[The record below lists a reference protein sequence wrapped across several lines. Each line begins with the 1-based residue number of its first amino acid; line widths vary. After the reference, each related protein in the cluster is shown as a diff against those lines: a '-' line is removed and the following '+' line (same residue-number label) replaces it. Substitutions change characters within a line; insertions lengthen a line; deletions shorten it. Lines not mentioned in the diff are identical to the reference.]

1 MLNQL
6 KFAAIDI
13 GSNAVRLLLASV
25 FENSGRPTFK
35 KMSLTRMPI
44 RLGADTF
51 SMKRISKERTD
62 ELVKA
67 MTGFRHL
74 IDAYKPIA
82 FRACATS
89 AMREAKNRSQV
100 CKRIQKASGIKVDII
115 DGAQEALLILENKS
129 ADQYLGYNA
138 YLYVDVGGGSTEIT
152 ISSQG
157 QVAVSGSFKIGT
169 IRILQGQV
177 TKTDWDA
184 MKIWLQTH
192 CAPYQSLAAIGSGG
206 NINKIFR
213 LAECMKNKP
222 LSKSKMIKV
231 RRLLKKYS
239 YEERITKL
247 NLRPDRADVIIPGA
261 DIYLKVVQWAGIKNI
276 FVPVM
281 GLADGVVRILYRDYK
296 AQDAAAQTP

>member
-1 MLNQL
+1 MLTQL

-25 FENSGRPTFK
+25 FENNGRPTFK
-35 KMSLTRMPI
+35 KMSLTLMPI

-51 SMKRISKERTD
+51 SLKRISKERAD

-74 IDAYKPIA
+74 IDAYQPIA

-89 AMREAKNRSQV
+89 AMREAENRSQV

-115 DGAQEALLILENKS
+115 DGAREAQLILENKS
-129 ADQYLGYNA
+129 ADQYIGYDA

-152 ISSQG
+152 LSSQG
-157 QVAVSGSFKIGT
+157 QVAVSGSFQIGT
-169 IRILQGQV
+169 IRMLQGQV
-177 TKTDWDA
+177 SKNDWDA

-206 NINKIFR
+206 NINKICR
-213 LAECMKNKP
+213 LAYCKKGIP
-222 LSKSKMIKV
+222 LSRSKMIKV

-239 YEERITKL
+239 YEERIKEL
-247 NLRPDRADVIIPGA
+247 NMRPDRADVIIPGA
-261 DIYLKVVQWAGIKNI
+261 DIYLKVAQWAGIKNI

-296 AQDAAAQTP
+296 AHGAAAHSA

>member
-25 FENSGRPTFK
+25 FENNGRPTFK

-51 SMKRISKERTD
+51 SLKRISKERTE

-74 IDAYKPIA
+74 IDAYQPIA
-82 FRACATS
+82 FTAFATS
-89 AMREAKNRSQV
+89 AMREAKNRAQV
-100 CKRIQKASGIKVDII
+100 CKYIKKASGIEVEII
-115 DGAQEALLILENKS
+115 DGTREAQLILENKS
-129 ADQYLGYNA
+129 ADQYLGYDA
-138 YLYVDVGGGSTEIT
+138 YLYVDVGGGSTEMT
-152 ISSQG
+152 LSSQG

-169 IRILQGQV
+169 IRMLNGQV
-177 TKTDWDA
+177 TQTDWDDLRN
-184 MKIWLQTH
+184 WLQTY

-206 NINKIFR
+206 NINKICR
-213 LAECMKNKP
+213 LANCKNGIP
-222 LSKSKMIKV
+222 LTKSKMIKV
-231 RRLLKKYS
+231 RRLLEEYS

-261 DIYLKVVQWAGIKNI
+261 DIYLKIVQWAGIKNI

-281 GLADGVVRILYRDYK
+281 GLADGAVRILYRDY
-296 AQDAAAQTP
+296 

>member
-1 MLNQL
+1 MLTQL

-25 FENSGRPTFK
+25 FENNGRPTFK

-51 SMKRISKERTD
+51 SLKRISKERTD

-67 MTGFRHL
+67 MTGFRYL
-74 IDAYKPIA
+74 IDAYQPIA

-89 AMREAKNRSQV
+89 AMREAENRAQV

-115 DGAQEALLILENKS
+115 DGAREALLILENKS
-129 ADQYLGYNA
+129 ADQYIGYDA

-152 ISSQG
+152 LSSQG
-157 QVAVSGSFKIGT
+157 QVAVSRSFKIGT
-169 IRILQGQV
+169 IRMLQGQV
-177 TKTDWDA
+177 SKNDWDA

-192 CAPYQSLAAIGSGG
+192 CPPYQSLAAIGSGG
-206 NINKIFR
+206 NINKICQ
-213 LAECMKNKP
+213 LAYCKKGIL

-239 YEERITKL
+239 YEERITEL
-247 NLRPDRADVIIPGA
+247 NLRPDRADAIIPAA

-296 AQDAAAQTP
+296 ADGAAAHSA

>member
-1 MLNQL
+1 
-6 KFAAIDI
+6 
-13 GSNAVRLLLASV
+13 
-25 FENSGRPTFK
+25 
-35 KMSLTRMPI
+35 MPI

-51 SMKRISKERTD
+51 SLKRISKERTS

-74 IDAYKPIA
+74 IDAYQPVS

-89 AMREAKNRSQV
+89 AIREAENRAQV
-100 CKRIQKASGIKVDII
+100 CKRIKKASGIEVDII
-115 DGAQEALLILENKS
+115 DGAREARLILENRS
-129 ADQYLGYNA
+129 ADQYFGFDA

-152 ISSQG
+152 LSSQG
-157 QVAVSGSFKIGT
+157 EIVASGSFRIGT
-169 IRILQGQV
+169 IRMLQGQV
-177 TKTDWDA
+177 TQTDWDEL
-184 MKIWLQTH
+184 KNWLQTL

-206 NINKIFR
+206 NINKICR
-213 LAECMKNKP
+213 LADCKKGIP

-231 RRLLKKYS
+231 RRFLKKYS
-239 YEERITKL
+239 YDKLITEL
-247 NLRPDRADVIIPGA
+247 NLRPDRADVIIPAA

-296 AQDAAAQTP
+296 AQAAAANTS

>member
-1 MLNQL
+1 
-6 KFAAIDI
+6 
-13 GSNAVRLLLASV
+13 
-25 FENSGRPTFK
+25 
-35 KMSLTRMPI
+35 MPI

-51 SMKRISKERTD
+51 SLKRISKERTD

-74 IDAYKPIA
+74 IDAYQPIA

-89 AMREAKNRSQV
+89 AMREAENRAQV
-100 CKRIQKASGIKVDII
+100 CKRIRKASGIEVDII
-115 DGAQEALLILENKS
+115 DGALEAQLILENQS

-152 ISSQG
+152 LSSQG

-169 IRILQGQV
+169 IRLLQGQV
-177 TKTDWDA
+177 AKTDWDA
-184 MKIWLQTH
+184 MKVWLQTH
-192 CAPYQSLAAIGSGG
+192 CAAYKTLAAIGSGG
-206 NINKIFR
+206 NINKICR
-213 LAECMKNKP
+213 LAYCKKGIP
-222 LSKSKMIKV
+222 LSKSKIIKV

-239 YEERITKL
+239 YEERITEL

-276 FVPVM
+276 YVPVM
-281 GLADGVVRILYRDYK
+281 GLADGVVRILYREYK
-296 AQDAAAQTP
+296 AQGTDVHTS

>member
-25 FENSGRPTFK
+25 FESNGRPTFK

-51 SMKRISKERTD
+51 SLKRITKERTD

-74 IDAYKPIA
+74 IDAYQPVA
-82 FRACATS
+82 YRACATS
-89 AMREAKNRSQV
+89 AVREAENRAQV
-100 CKRIQKASGIKVDII
+100 CRRIQKASGIEVDII
-115 DGAQEALLILENKS
+115 DGAREARLILENKS
-129 ADQYLGYNA
+129 ADQYFGYNA

-152 ISSQG
+152 LSSQG
-157 QVAVSGSFKIGT
+157 QVVVSESFKIGT
-169 IRILQGQV
+169 IRMLQGQV
-177 TKTDWDA
+177 TRTDWDA
-184 MKIWLQTH
+184 LKNWLRTH
-192 CAPYQSLAAIGSGG
+192 CAAYLPLAAIGSGG
-206 NINKIFR
+206 NINKICR
-213 LAECMKNKP
+213 LAYCKKGIP
-222 LSKSKMIKV
+222 LSKSKMITV

-239 YEERITKL
+239 YEERITEL

-261 DIYLKVVQWAGIKNI
+261 DIYLKVIQWAGIKNI

-296 AQDAAAQTP
+296 AQGAAANTS

>member
-1 MLNQL
+1 MLIQL

-25 FENSGRPTFK
+25 FEHNGIPTFK

-51 SMKRISKERTD
+51 SLKRISKERTD

-67 MTGFRHL
+67 MIGFRHL
-74 IDAYKPIA
+74 IDAYQPIV
-82 FRACATS
+82 FKACATS
-89 AMREAKNRSQV
+89 AMREAKNRAQV
-100 CKRIQKASGIKVDII
+100 CKCIQKACGIEVDII
-115 DGAQEALLILENKS
+115 DGAREALLILENKS

-152 ISSQG
+152 LSSQG

-169 IRILQGQV
+169 IRMLQGQV
-177 TKTDWDA
+177 TQSDWEP

-192 CAPYQSLAAIGSGG
+192 CAPYQPLAAIGSGG

-213 LAECMKNKP
+213 LADCKKNQT

-239 YEERITKL
+239 YEERITEL
-247 NLRPDRADVIIPGA
+247 NLRPDRADVIIPAA

-281 GLADGVVRILYRDYK
+281 GLADGVVRTLYRDYK
-296 AQDAAAQTP
+296 AQCSAAHTP

>member
-25 FENSGRPTFK
+25 FENNGRPTFK

-51 SMKRISKERTD
+51 SLKRISKGRTD

-74 IDAYKPIA
+74 IDAYQPIA

-89 AMREAKNRSQV
+89 AMREAENRAQV
-100 CKRIQKASGIKVDII
+100 CKRIQSASGIEVDII
-115 DGAQEALLILENKS
+115 DGAREAQLIRENKS
-129 ADQYLGYNA
+129 AEQYHGYNA
-138 YLYVDVGGGSTEIT
+138 YLYVDVGGGSTDIT
-152 ISSQG
+152 LFSQG
-157 QVAVSGSFKIGT
+157 QVVVSGSFKIGT
-169 IRILQGQV
+169 IRMLQGQV
-177 TKTDWDA
+177 TQSDWDA
-184 MKIWLQTH
+184 LKNWLQTH

-206 NINKIFR
+206 NINKICR
-213 LAECMKNKP
+213 LAYCKKGIP
-222 LSKSKMIKV
+222 LSKSKIIRV

-239 YEERITKL
+239 YEERITEL
-247 NLRPDRADVIIPGA
+247 NLRPDRADAIIPGA

-281 GLADGVVRILYRDYK
+281 GLADGIVRILYREYK
-296 AQDAAAQTP
+296 AQGADVHTS

>member
-1 MLNQL
+1 MLTQL
-6 KFAAIDI
+6 RFAAIDI

-51 SMKRISKERTD
+51 SLKRISKERTK

-74 IDAYKPIA
+74 IDAYQPIA

-89 AMREAKNRSQV
+89 AMREADNRAQV
-100 CKRIQKASGIKVDII
+100 CKRIQKASGIEVDII
-115 DGAQEALLILENKS
+115 EGALEARLILENQS
-129 ADQYLGYNA
+129 ADQYLGYDA

-152 ISSQG
+152 LSSQG

-169 IRILQGQV
+169 IRLLQGQV
-177 TKTDWDA
+177 AKTDWDA
-184 MKIWLQTH
+184 LKTWLQTH
-192 CAPYQSLAAIGSGG
+192 CAAYKTLAAIGSGG
-206 NINKIFR
+206 NINKICR
-213 LAECMKNKP
+213 LAYCKKGIP

-239 YEERITKL
+239 YEERITEL

-261 DIYLKVVQWAGIKNI
+261 DIYLKVLQWAGIKNI

-281 GLADGVVRILYRDYK
+281 GLADGVVRILYSDYM
-296 AQDAAAQTP
+296 AQEAAAPAP

>member
-1 MLNQL
+1 MLIQL

-44 RLGADTF
+44 RLGTDTF
-51 SMKRISKERTD
+51 SLKRISKERTE

-74 IDAYKPIA
+74 IDAYQPIA

-89 AMREAKNRSQV
+89 AMREAENRSQV
-100 CKRIQKASGIKVDII
+100 CKYIKKASGIEVDII

-129 ADQYLGYNA
+129 ADQYLGYNT

-152 ISSQG
+152 LSSQG
-157 QVAVSGSFKIGT
+157 KVAVSGSFKIGT
-169 IRILQGQV
+169 IRMLQGQV
-177 TKTDWDA
+177 TQTDWDELR
-184 MKIWLQTH
+184 IWLQAH

-213 LAECMKNKP
+213 LAECKKDKP
-222 LSKSKMIKV
+222 LSTSKMIKV
-231 RRLLKKYS
+231 RRLLNNYS
-239 YEERITKL
+239 YEERITEL
-247 NLRPDRADVIIPGA
+247 NLRPDRADAIIPAA
-261 DIYLKVVQWAGIKNI
+261 DIYLKVVRWAGIKNI

-281 GLADGVVRILYRDYK
+281 GLADGVVRVLYRDYK
-296 AQDAAAQTP
+296 TQGAAANTP

>member
-51 SMKRISKERTD
+51 SLKRITQERTD
-62 ELVKA
+62 ELVKT
-67 MTGFRHL
+67 MIGFRHL
-74 IDAYKPIA
+74 IDAYQPVA

-89 AMREAKNRSQV
+89 AMREAENRTQV
-100 CKRIQKASGIKVDII
+100 CKRIQKASGIEVDII
-115 DGAQEALLILENKS
+115 DGAREAQLIRENKS
-129 ADQYLGYNA
+129 AEQYLGYNA

-152 ISSQG
+152 LFSQG
-157 QVAVSGSFKIGT
+157 QVVVSGSFKIGT
-169 IRILQGQV
+169 IRMLQGQV
-177 TKTDWDA
+177 TQTDWDA
-184 MKIWLQTH
+184 LKNWLQTH

-206 NINKIFR
+206 NINKICR
-213 LAECMKNKP
+213 LAYCKKGIP
-222 LSKSKMIKV
+222 LPKSKIIRV

-239 YEERITKL
+239 YEERITEL
-247 NLRPDRADVIIPGA
+247 NLRPDRADAIIPGA

-281 GLADGVVRILYRDYK
+281 GLADGVVRTLYRDHK
-296 AQDAAAQTP
+296 AQGADVHTS